1 MDEKRVGR
9 TSWNFCYRAVGWV
22 ADVLACCF
30 LSLLEGTVNTDVVQ
44 DSTSSEMT
52 TAHLNASK
60 IHKYWLATTIW
71 LRWLVVFSRWKQ
83 IQQKKNISAINPSP
97 ADVQQPP
104 NNRPK
109 DRCCRIEKNGR
120 HSIEYIET
128 LLASKMRE
136 FQLERGWELNKQGC
150 TAAA

>member
-1 MDEKRVGR
+1 MRKGWGGR
-9 TSWNFCYRAVGWV
+9 HETFVTVQLVEWLTCWLAVFCHCWKVPSILTWFRT
-22 ADVLACCF
+22 VLRRRWQR
-30 LSLLEGTVNTDVVQ
+30 LIWMHQKSTNIDSLLLYDCVDLLFFLVG
-44 DSTSSEMT
+44 
-52 TAHLNASK
+52 SK
-60 IHKYWLATTIW
+60 Y
-71 LRWLVVFSRWKQ
+71 S
-83 IQQKKNISAINPSP
+83 KKNISAINPSP

>member
-1 MDEKRVGR
+1 
-9 TSWNFCYRAVGWV
+9 V

-52 TAHLNASK
+52 GSFECIKNPQILTRYYYMIALTCCFFSLEANTA
-60 IHKYWLATTIW
+60 
-71 LRWLVVFSRWKQ
+71 
-83 IQQKKNISAINPSP
+83 KKNISAINPSP